1 MLVSFG
7 FSYSNAKHEV
17 GEVYDARLGQS
28 AKLLLIA
35 TSVSANEFA
44 DRNQHEQFN
53 LWMQHI
59 QRLSKANDDVA
70 TLFGHPYEQYLLF
83 QFYRDGE
90 LLFSSDTHLPAL
102 SLGRD
107 ANG

>member
-70 TLFGHPYEQYLLF
+70 TLFTTRMNSIYYSSFIE
-83 QFYRDGE
+83 RAI
-90 LLFSSDTHLPAL
+90 FSLAL
-102 SLGRD
+102 ILTCLR
-107 ANG
+107 